1 MAADE
6 DKIEEKKQ
14 ETKEPDVKDHDVK
27 QQPDKTE
34 KGLLNNLLGN
44 MWKRKSSS
52 RVKSLIRMEDENL
65 YHKVSKFDSRPKID
79 SYNDMEADNIDED
92 VDELEE

>member
-1 MAADE
+1 
-6 DKIEEKKQ
+6 
-14 ETKEPDVKDHDVK
+14 
-27 QQPDKTE
+27 
-34 KGLLNNLLGN
+34 